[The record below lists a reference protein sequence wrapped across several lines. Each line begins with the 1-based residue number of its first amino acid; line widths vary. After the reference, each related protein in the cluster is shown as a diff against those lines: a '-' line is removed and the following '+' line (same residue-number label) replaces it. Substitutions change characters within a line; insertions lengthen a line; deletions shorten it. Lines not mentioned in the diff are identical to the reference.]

1 MTAVIQ
7 TFGGGDQSFW
17 AVVAAFLQAVLS
29 AAAIF
34 AAVKISEWDRNERAR
49 NESRRTVSALA
60 VVFGRCEEA
69 LRDSYL
75 AMRDEGGQG
84 FIEVF
89 TAERKTSRDRT
100 IAQCRKIISETPAL
114 SLADWELVSALLDME
129 VALEKG
135 AEALAVIERD
145 NRATRLYPDMAA
157 IDLRDLRAAVNM
169 AAEAQARVH
178 LRARQLAGLKGAKI
192 SPATVE

>member
-1 MTAVIQ
+1 MNAVIQ

-17 AVVAAFLQAVLS
+17 AVFAAYLQAVLS

-34 AAVKISEWDRNERAR
+34 AAVKISQWDRQERER
-49 NESRRTVSALA
+49 RESQRIVSALA
-60 VVFGRCEEA
+60 AVFGRGEEV

-75 AMRDEGGQG
+75 AMRDEGGEG
-84 FIEVF
+84 FIRVF
-89 TAERKTSRDRT
+89 TTEKKASRDRT
-100 IAQCRKIISETPAL
+100 IAQCRKIIGETPAL
-114 SLADWELVSALLDME
+114 SLGDWELVSALLDME

-135 AEALAVIERD
+135 EAALGVIERD
-145 NRATRLYPDMAA
+145 NRALRLYPYMAA
-157 IDLRDLRAAVNM
+157 IDLLDLRAAVNL

-178 LRARQLAGLKGAKI
+178 QRAHQLAGLKRAKI